1 MRATKLPLRP
11 TYFWYYLARGYSL
24 LIPKFSSAKRP
35 KSLWKAL
42 LSASVFRSIR
52 VRNPRVPQ
60 IWEGLRVKKI
70 VKRLKVT
77 GHLNPNH
84 CSRLGNGQQTKVEG
98 ILKGGHVS
106 PLTQS
111 SGWKMENKGAECL

>member
-1 MRATKLPLRP
+1 MTATSMRATKLPLGP
-11 TYFWYYLARGYSL
+11 TYLWDYLARGYSL

-35 KSLWKAL
+35 KSLWNAL

-52 VRNPRVPQ
+52 IRNPRVPQ

-84 CSRLGNGQQTKVEG
+84 CSRLGNMASRPRW
-98 ILKGGHVS
+98 KGF
-106 PLTQS
+106 
-111 SGWKMENKGAECL
+111 